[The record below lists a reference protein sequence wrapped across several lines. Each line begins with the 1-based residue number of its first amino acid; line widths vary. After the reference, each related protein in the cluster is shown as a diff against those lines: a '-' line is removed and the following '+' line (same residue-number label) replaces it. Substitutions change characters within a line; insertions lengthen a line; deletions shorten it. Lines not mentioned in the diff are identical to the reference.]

1 MKLDRIIAVRNS
13 KTVYCE
19 GDSSFKVFN
28 DQYKKSDVLS
38 EALNQARLEETG
50 LNIPKIL
57 EVTVIN
63 GKWAIVYEHIKGKNL
78 AALMTEHP
86 EKKDEYI
93 DKFINLQL
101 DVLSKKCPELTL
113 LSDKLTRSICDTD
126 FAATVRYDLL
136 DRLNDMPKHTKICH
150 GDFNP
155 SNIVISDKNA
165 PFILDWSHAAKGN
178 GAADAAGTAAASR
191 ARSRI
196 SRALPSPPPSKAP
209 RRQPPVRSRASPAAA
224 TTAAES
230 SKIPRAAAR
239 RDRAEEP
246 RHHLGRHWAGRKRIQ
261 SPWRDPYARKRYGSP
276 QGFLSVWLNGAHPG
290 HAT

>member
-178 GAADAAGTAAASR
+178 GAADAAETYLYFLYGGETETAESYLNGICEKSGTERGYVERWFPIIAASKS
-191 ARSRI
+191 A
-196 SRALPSPPPSKAP
+196 KAGKD
-209 RRQPPVRSRASPAAA
+209 QKKFY
-224 TTAAES
+224 TAIVE
-230 SKIPRAAAR
+230 KYI
-239 RDRAEEP
+239 
-246 RHHLGRHWAGRKRIQ
+246 
-261 SPWRDPYARKRYGSP
+261 
-276 QGFLSVWLNGAHPG
+276 
-290 HAT
+290 

>member
-28 DQYKKSDVLS
+28 DQYKQSDVLS

-113 LSDKLTRSICDTD
+113 LSDKLTRNICDTD

-178 GAADAAGTAAASR
+178 GAADAAGTYLYFLYGGETETAESYLNGICEKSGTERGYVERWFPIIAASKS
-191 ARSRI
+191 A
-196 SRALPSPPPSKAP
+196 KAGKD
-209 RRQPPVRSRASPAAA
+209 QKKFY
-224 TTAAES
+224 TAIVE
-230 SKIPRAAAR
+230 KYI
-239 RDRAEEP
+239 
-246 RHHLGRHWAGRKRIQ
+246 
-261 SPWRDPYARKRYGSP
+261 
-276 QGFLSVWLNGAHPG
+276 
-290 HAT
+290 